1 MRERDAM
8 QVRIAEAA
16 DVEPLRR
23 LLSSAPRQQVHLNF
37 DGIELAVR
45 EQRCLVL
52 ERNAEN
58 ALLALLIFACEET
71 PAPTGESAPR
81 RVYLQG
87 MAFQRPISPTEALR
101 VLLRALARMLEKHQ
115 PYLIIA
121 YSRQSWLDRALR
133 SAGMAQAERVEFFSL
148 EDLQRRRW
156 PQFDVTAA
164 CCIRQAAATESG
176 ALTTL
181 DACAFEPLW
190 RYSRRQM
197 QDALDAGPVLVAQV
211 GDQLVGY
218 MAFQFLEETCL
229 LVRLAVHPDWRG
241 RGIGRAL
248 FGEALLQAQ
257 RHGCMRALLNTQASN
272 QRAKDIYHAFGF
284 RPTGESFAVF
294 TLEPSMLDPAISF

>member
-1 MRERDAM
+1 M
-8 QVRIAEAA
+8 QARIADRK
-16 DVEPLRR
+16 DVGPVHR
-23 LLSSAPRQQVHLNF
+23 LLLEATRQQVDLAF
-37 DGIELAVR
+37 DHIELAIQ
-45 EQRCLVL
+45 EQRCLVV
-52 ERNAEN
+52 ERNAED
-58 ALLALLIFACEET
+58 ALLALLIFTFEET
-71 PAPTGESAPR
+71 PAPTGGSALQ

-87 MAFQRPISPTEALR
+87 MAFHRHVSPTEALR
-101 VLLRALARMLEKHQ
+101 VLLCKLARMLEKHQ
-115 PYLIIA
+115 PYTIIA

-148 EDLQRRRW
+148 ENLQRRQG

-164 CCIRQAAATESG
+164 CLIRPAAATELD

-197 QDALDAGPVLVAQV
+197 QDALNTGPVLIAQV
-211 GDQLVGY
+211 NDQLVGY

-241 RGIGRAL
+241 WGIGRAL
-248 FGEALLQAQ
+248 FGAALLQAQ
-257 RHGCMRALLNTQASN
+257 RHGCTRALLNTQAGN

-294 TLEPSMLDPAISF
+294 TFEPSILDPAISF

>member
-45 EQRCLVL
+45 EQRCLVW
-52 ERNAEN
+52 ERNEED
-58 ALLALLIFACEET
+58 ALLALLVFACEET
-71 PAPTGESAPR
+71 PAPTGESALR

-101 VLLRALARMLEKHQ
+101 VLLCELARMLEKHQ
-115 PYLIIA
+115 PYLIVA
-121 YSRQSWLDRALR
+121 YSRHGWLDRALR
-133 SAGMAQAERVEFFSL
+133 GAGMAQAERVEFFSL
-148 EDLQRRRW
+148 EDLQKRQW
-156 PQFDVTAA
+156 PQIDVTAA
-164 CCIRQAAATESG
+164 CLRQAAATELD

-181 DACAFEPLW
+181 DACAFAPLW

-294 TLEPSMLDPAISF
+294 TLEPSMLSTTISF